1 MMDERKTMENTI
13 DKSEA
18 SRQPHKRS
26 GDELTGVRKAIFERC
41 HDSGLTLADLSRA
54 IGRNNAYVHQYM
66 FKGTPRRLDGDSR
79 MIIADLLK
87 IAPDQLREPSERMRS
102 QNALSAV
109 KADLAPAKIREG
121 IPLFRET
128 EFIDLAKASNWVPA
142 MPTVG
147 PSVSFAVW
155 IERPRKK
162 LTPGNIVF
170 AKPDHPVRPTDQVV
184 VLAGNWVACLG
195 EVHAVG
201 VVSITVEC
209 LLQKQEFITN
219 DVQILKIVGVAYP

>member
-1 MMDERKTMENTI
+1 MENMI
-13 DKSEA
+13 DNGEPQ
-18 SRQPHKRS
+18 RQPHNRS
-26 GDELTGVRKAIFERC
+26 ADELIGARKIIFERC
-41 HDSGLTLADLSRA
+41 KDSGLTLADLSRA
-54 IGRNNAYVHQYM
+54 IGRNTAYIHQYI
-66 FKGTPRRLDGDSR
+66 FKGTPRHLDGDSR
-79 MIIADLLK
+79 TVIADMLK
-87 IAPDQLREPSERMRS
+87 IAPDQLCEPGARIQLQS
-102 QNALSAV
+102 ALPVANTGPV
-109 KADLAPAKIREG
+109 AANVRDG

-128 EFIDLAKASNWVPA
+128 EPIDLAKASHWVSA

-147 PSVSFAVW
+147 SSVSFAVW

-162 LTPGNIVF
+162 LTPGDIVF

-184 VLAGNWVACLG
+184 VLAGNRVACLG

-209 LLQKQEFITN
+209 LLQKQELITN